1 MPITYTKK
9 TTGITNWEYIEMLDS
24 ENPESVTVIPIDPA
38 NSDYQAYLKSLDEA
52 NTL

>member
-1 MPITYTKK
+1 MKNYNVEELN
-9 TTGITNWEYIEMLDS
+9 GQ
-24 ENPESVTVIPIDPA
+24 TVIWYEEDGVRYSFGTDPA